1 MSYNTPAATT
11 TTWGVIQV
19 GANLSVTAD
28 GILSANVGS
37 SSGGGN
43 STIGT
48 WTPTLTTNG
57 SGTIGIT
64 VKNARYSKTGQ
75 QVNCMFD
82 IQVSSISGGDDRDA
96 VLLGGLPVTSI
107 TGNGY
112 VGGVDINYFTNLATV
127 NYFVS
132 GSVKSNGTTAP
143 LWSSPVITD
152 TKSLSSLL
160 SYGQVALNQGDIQTN
175 SELSGTITYLSAI

>member
-1 MSYNTPAATT
+1 MSYATPTATT

-19 GANLSVTAD
+19 GANLSITAD

-43 STIGT
+43 ITIGT

-57 SGTIGIT
+57 AGTIGVT
-64 VKNARYSKTGQ
+64 VKNARYSKSGQ
-75 QVNCMFD
+75 QVICMFD
-82 IQVSSISGGDDRDA
+82 IQVSSITGGADHDA

-143 LWSSPVITD
+143 LWSSPVISD
-152 TKSLSSLL
+152 TKTLNSLT
-160 SYGQVALNQGDIQTN
+160 SYGQAALNQSDLQTS
-175 SELSGTITYLSAI
+175 SELSGTITYLSAT